1 MTPREQLEDLI
12 VDYDYGHGTTTM
24 PVTWTNVKNGIDRYT
39 RWVKAEALREAADAM
54 PRPLRHDPRRY
65 LYRRANEIETGS

>member
-1 MTPREQLEDLI
+1 MTPREQLEDVI
-12 VDYDYGHGTTTM
+12 VDYAYGFRQ
-24 PVTWTNVKNGIDRYT
+24 PEFAVTWGVLERAIDRYT
-39 RWVKAEALREAADAM
+39 RQVKAEALREAADAM